1 MGSRLLITGGNI
13 ITPRK
18 ILEDHSIVIENN
30 KIAGIIPSKIT
41 IDNCQSISADGL
53 YVSPG
58 FIDLHVHGGN
68 GSDFMDATV
77 EDIREIIRYHTQGG
91 TTGLLATTASESHLN
106 IMDAIQALDQAYPI
120 TGAKLLGIHIE
131 GPYFNYDKRGCHLAT
146 AIRDPQPEDYL
157 PMLEATD
164 LIRLMTLAPE
174 IDGADQLIA
183 ELSHRGIVASC
194 GHTLSLI
201 HI

>member
-18 ILEDHSIVIENN
+18 ILEDHSIVIEND

-77 EDIREIIRYHTQGG
+77 EDIREIIRYHPQGG
-91 TTGLLATTASESHLN
+91 TTGRSRCLIPGHRRC
-106 IMDAIQALDQAYPI
+106 ALSGQ
-120 TGAKLLGIHIE
+120 
-131 GPYFNYDKRGCHLAT
+131 
-146 AIRDPQPEDYL
+146 
-157 PMLEATD
+157 
-164 LIRLMTLAPE
+164 
-174 IDGADQLIA
+174 
-183 ELSHRGIVASC
+183 
-194 GHTLSLI
+194 
-201 HI
+201 